1 MNWISPTGLRPCAA
15 MPTHSPLINSSASGV
30 SITRSAPNRC
40 CSPTVARKTPPLTP
54 TSSPSTTTL
63 ASSSMARA
71 SARLTAS
78 TSVTSAIGASAEF
91 RPLAGVGSREF
102 GVEMVEH
109 RLWRA
114 RRGRQIALDRR
125 LDLLLAV
132 GRELF
137 LLRFAP
143 RLLTYEIGAQARDR
157 LLPPARL
164 NLRGRTV
171 TPRVIGGRVI
181 AEAVGH
187 GLDQARPTTGAG
199 LRDRILR
206 RGAHRDDVVAVHL
219 LAGKARGDRLLR
231 QRLRR
236 RLQLKRYRDRPLIVV
251 GDEHHGQLVHPGE
264 VHRLPHVALGGSAV
278 TEEANRNARLFSE
291 LECVGDAG
299 GVRRLGCDRDAVWKI
314 VGGAGGKIAA
324 LIAAPEQ
331 QNFLHLGPPPQQR
344 AVVPVGGKHDVLLPH
359 GTGDADRNRLLAE
372 RNGVGAEPPRAL
384 QRDGFEIKGAGQHHA
399 AIKGDED
406 AAVGGK
412 ARERS
417 QDRAVRREIA
427 AAAHLEPCNDG
438 KLFVGHCFLSLGFDD
453 SARLAA
459 TGRPP
464 PRHCNG
470 GFAIKLRD
478 SAHANKLLGGGA
490 ERAAGAVGRGQTR
503 PNAPFLRLK

>member
-1 MNWISPTGLRPCAA
+1 

-40 CSPTVARKTPPLTP
+40 CNPTVARKTPPLTP

-78 TSVTSAIGASAEF
+78 TSVNSGIEASAEL
-91 RPLAGVGSREF
+91 RPLAGIGSREF

-132 GRELF
+132 GRELL

-143 RLLTYEIGAQARDR
+143 RLLTYEISAQARDR
-157 LLPPARL
+157 LLLPARL
-164 NLRGRTV
+164 NLLGRTV
-171 TPRVIGGRVI
+171 ACRVIGGRVV

-187 GLDQARPTTGAG
+187 GLDQARSAAGAG

-236 RLQLKRYRDRPLIVV
+236 RLQVKRHGDRPLIVV
-251 GDEHHGQLVHPGE
+251 GDEHRGQLVHPGE
-264 VHRLPHVALGGSAV
+264 VHRLPHVALGGGAV
-278 TEEANRNARLFSE
+278 TEEANRNARLLSE

-314 VGGAGGKIAA
+314 VGGAGGKTAA
-324 LIAAPEQ
+324 LVAAPEQ
-331 QNFLHLGPPPQQR
+331 QDFLHLGAAPQQR
-344 AVVPVGGKHDVLLPH
+344 AVVPVGGKHDVLLTH
-359 GTGDADRNRLLAE
+359 GAGDADRNPLLAE

-384 QRDGFEIKGAGQHHA
+384 QRDGFEIKGSGQHHA
-399 AIKGDED
+399 AI
-406 AAVGGK
+406 
-412 ARERS
+412 REMRTPLS
-417 QDRAVRREIA
+417 EAKLGSGRRTV
-427 AAAHLEPCNDG
+427 P
-438 KLFVGHCFLSLGFDD
+438 
-453 SARLAA
+453 
-459 TGRPP
+459 
-464 PRHCNG
+464 
-470 GFAIKLRD
+470 
-478 SAHANKLLGGGA
+478 
-490 ERAAGAVGRGQTR
+490 
-503 PNAPFLRLK
+503 